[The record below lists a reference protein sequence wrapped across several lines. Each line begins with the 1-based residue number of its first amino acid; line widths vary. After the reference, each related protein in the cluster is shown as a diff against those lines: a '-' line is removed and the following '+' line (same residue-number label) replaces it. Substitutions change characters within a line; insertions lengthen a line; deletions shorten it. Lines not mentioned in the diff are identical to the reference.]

1 MYAVLRH
8 AINFAFLS
16 DIRDKLTPET
26 GLQEVKKTT
35 ERMFDEMQGYAEAA
49 SFDELS
55 RLTAKDALEN
65 FLHGAEAFERPGGGP
80 SGGTPGCA
88 HGGQTREVY
97 EDVDSLEQR
106 RSDAQVECHGGSQ
119 RHVVASGHV
128 VAEALG
134 CFAPDPPASVSRAQ
148 PLRDTKP
155 TNGATGG

>member
-119 RHVVASGHV
+119 R
-128 VAEALG
+128 EK
-134 CFAPDPPASVSRAQ
+134 RE
-148 PLRDTKP
+148 T
-155 TNGATGG
+155 